1 MNKEYTYIDG
11 KVIISD
17 ENDKKT
23 QSEYYDNL
31 DKVLIQENLIET
43 MEGKIQE
50 LESESEFYK
59 KNNRMSYIPV
69 IFPMA
74 VFMSTIGVPLMAN
87 WLTGENLF
95 AISVDTIF
103 GPMSQAMSISIP
115 MSICIIPLGLA
126 IELFTHSEYKSSI
139 KKEKGI
145 NSQLT
150 FLKQQIEKER
160 DELERLK
167 QDKSK
172 ANESTE
178 FRTVKVDDLQ
188 QLKVLR
194 DYLNLYFDLGYN
206 GEKYY
211 QFYQQGRLDRKL
223 QKYYSDT
230 GIQMAK
236 DYLEE
241 KGPSLVLRKKN
252 SNNRNNSQK

>member
-1 MNKEYTYIDG
+1 MP
-11 KVIISD
+11 
-17 ENDKKT
+17 
-23 QSEYYDNL
+23 
-31 DKVLIQENLIET
+31 
-43 MEGKIQE
+43 
-50 LESESEFYK
+50 
-59 KNNRMSYIPV
+59 YIPV

-74 VFMSTIGVPLMAN
+74 VFMSTIGAPLMTN
-87 WLTGENLF
+87 WLTGENSF

-103 GPMSQAMSISIP
+103 GPMSQAMSVSIP

-126 IELFTHSEYKSSI
+126 IELFMYSQYKDSI

-145 NSQLT
+145 NSQLA

-160 DELERLK
+160 DELKRLK

-206 GEKYY
+206 GAKYY
-211 QFYQQGRLDRKL
+211 QYYQQGQLDKKL
-223 QKYYSDT
+223 QKYYSNT
-230 GIQMAK
+230 GIQIAK
-236 DYLEE
+236 EYLEE
-241 KGPSLVLRKKN
+241 KGPALVLRKKN
-252 SNNRNNSQK
+252 